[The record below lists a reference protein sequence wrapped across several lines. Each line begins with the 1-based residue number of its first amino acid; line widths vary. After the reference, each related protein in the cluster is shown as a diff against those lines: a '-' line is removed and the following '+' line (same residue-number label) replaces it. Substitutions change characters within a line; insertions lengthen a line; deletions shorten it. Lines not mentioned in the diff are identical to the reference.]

1 MLATPPAQP
10 SRETLLVQHSA
21 VPELAHT
28 HARPI
33 HWVATATAV
42 AGVIALSSA
51 LQPGSATAA
60 QSASGGAR
68 SAPAAAVAPPDTT
81 GVAFPVECG
90 PVKAVVAK
98 KATGDLDGDGR
109 PETVAV
115 VHCDASMG
123 TPPDGVY
130 VLTQARG
137 ATAPRVVATLVEPK
151 DRYTVTDFAVRAGQV
166 TATLLGYSSP
176 DVPNCCPDL
185 KEGAKWQWK
194 NGAFVRSAP
203 DQARSI

>member
-1 MLATPPAQP
+1 M
-10 SRETLLVQHSA
+10 QHSA
-21 VPELAHT
+21 VPDLAHT
-28 HARPI
+28 HTRPI

-60 QSASGGAR
+60 QSGTGDTR
-68 SAPAAAVAPPDTT
+68 SAPAAVAPPSTT
-81 GVAFPVECG
+81 GVTFPLECG
-90 PVKAVVAK
+90 PVEAVVAK

-137 ATAPRVVATLVEPK
+137 ATAPRVVATLVDPK
-151 DRYTVTDFAVRAGQV
+151 DRYTVTDFAVHAGRI

-203 DQARSI
+203 AQARSI

>member
-1 MLATPPAQP
+1 M
-10 SRETLLVQHSA
+10 QHSA

-28 HARPI
+28 HTRPI

-42 AGVIALSSA
+42 AGVIAFSSA

-60 QSASGGAR
+60 QPAAGQAR
-68 SAPAAAVAPPDTT
+68 SAPAAVAPPATT
-81 GVAFPVECG
+81 GVAFPIACG

-98 KATGDLDGDGR
+98 KAAGDLDGDGR

-130 VLTQARG
+130 VLTQAQG
-137 ATAPRVVATLVEPK
+137 AKEPRVVATLVDPK
-151 DRYTVTDFAVRAGQV
+151 DRYTVTDFAVRAGAV

-185 KEGAKWQWK
+185 EDGAKWQWK

-203 DQARSI
+203 AQARSI